1 MENDLLNKIE
11 VFATEFITNK
21 NPESIVYHDISF
33 THRLISAVKVIS
45 ENENVSEKDIELL
58 LAAAWIYGLGYYD
71 AESFGSKRIIS
82 GCIKC
87 TIRIGKPFLEEINY
101 PQEHIAIV
109 YAILEN
115 TKHPL
120 NPTNKLEQIFA
131 DALYYDFA
139 REKGE
144 KYLKKM
150 YQELLIFQAISIG
163 KKKWNDEL
171 ITLLENHTYFT
182 TYGKSVL
189 EPKKHKLIKEIKK
202 DAKALISIQDTALKK
217 ELEIS
222 DRELKN
228 LKESLSESNNK
239 VDIRT
244 IQTVFRNTSRNHYT
258 LNQMV
263 DRKANIM
270 ISINAIIN
278 SLLIGGIL
286 GPSSTILDVSLI
298 PAFILMIASSISIF
312 YAILAI
318 NPNKTHGEFTEDD
331 IRNKQGNLLYF
342 GNFHNMSYRD
352 YEWAMLEM
360 ITDKDYL
367 YSSLIKDIYY
377 LGEKIQKKH
386 SNIRKSLMF
395 FLVGTGLSA
404 ISFLIVKLLIS

>member
-1 MENDLLNKIE
+1 MEKKLLNKIE

-21 NPESIVYHDISF
+21 NPESVIYHDISY
-33 THRLISAVKVIS
+33 THRLVSAVKDIS
-45 ENENVSEKDIELL
+45 EKENVSENELELL
-58 LAAAWIYGLGYYD
+58 LVSAWVFGMGYYD
-71 AESFGSKRIIS
+71 AEEFKSKKINS
-82 GCIKC
+82 GCMAC
-87 TIRIGKPFLEEINY
+87 TIRESKPYLDSISFPTSEIDK
-101 PQEHIAIV
+101 V
-109 YAILEN
+109 YEILSN
-115 TKHPL
+115 TKYPIHPK
-120 NPTNKLEQIFA
+120 TKLDFIFA
-131 DALYYDFA
+131 DALFMDFA
-139 REKGE
+139 REKGK
-144 KYLKKM
+144 KYVKKM
-150 YQELLIFQAISIG
+150 YQELLIFHAINTS
-163 KKKWNDEL
+163 KKKWYDEL
-171 ITLLENHTYFT
+171 IHLLESHTYFT
-182 TYGKSVL
+182 NYGKSAL
-189 EPKKHKLIKEIKK
+189 EPKKHQLIRDLKK
-202 DAKALISIQDTALKK
+202 ASKALSSIQDSALKK

-228 LKESLSESNNK
+228 LKENLSNTSDS

-263 DRKANIM
+263 DRKASIM

-286 GPSSTILDVSLI
+286 GPSATILNISLI

-352 YEWAMLEM
+352 YEWAMFEM
-360 ITDKDYL
+360 ITDKDYM

-377 LGEKIQKKH
+377 LGEKIKKKH
-386 SNIRKSLMF
+386 TSIRKSLMF

-404 ISFLIVKLLIS
+404 VSFLIVKLFFS